1 MSTTAAS
8 ESETAVI
15 PIVDLTKTDDECIAR
30 IKQACETTGF
40 FYLAGHG
47 FEEERIDGI
56 SRGARD
62 FFQLGQDIKNGFRAK
77 EGEHPF
83 GYQSIS
89 VTNKSNPD
97 DLEKDPIQREQI
109 KLCRQYYLTDH
120 QTFMNKTYKNE
131 KDENKHSDQRNVG
144 WLSELG
150 TDGRWREEVNAYFQ
164 HLSNLAQRL
173 RHFIA
178 SSLELDPEYFDKL
191 YHTHVE
197 LMDINYYHAKKSDK
211 DLDMGLHPQGSF
223 KERVNSHTD
232 YGMLTFL
239 MDQSPGL
246 KVCKNKE
253 KCLAALLDNEEEW
266 IDVKPLKNHFIV
278 NIGDMLERW
287 TSGQYV
293 SNLHR
298 VVNAS
303 NKDKLSI
310 AFFTDPNIASKLFD
324 EMF

>member
-232 YGMLTFL
+232 YGTV
-239 MDQSPGL
+239 QHS
-246 KVCKNKE
+246 K
-253 KCLAALLDNEEEW
+253 
-266 IDVKPLKNHFIV
+266 
-278 NIGDMLERW
+278 
-287 TSGQYV
+287 
-293 SNLHR
+293 
-298 VVNAS
+298 AS
-303 NKDKLSI
+303 S
-310 AFFTDPNIASKLFD
+310 LFVLV
-324 EMF
+324 

>member
-1 MSTTAAS
+1 M
-8 ESETAVI
+8 
-15 PIVDLTKTDDECIAR
+15 
-30 IKQACETTGF
+30 
-40 FYLAGHG
+40 
-47 FEEERIDGI
+47 
-56 SRGARD
+56 
-62 FFQLGQDIKNGFRAK
+62 
-77 EGEHPF
+77 
-83 GYQSIS
+83 IS
-89 VTNKSNPD
+89 VPRRVSTLSGIRAYPNFD
-97 DLEKDPIQREQI
+97 TEREQI

-120 QTFMNKTYKNE
+120 QAFMNKTYQREKKNAE
-131 KDENKHSDQRNVG
+131 YNQRVG
-144 WLSELG
+144 WLSKVG
-150 TDGRWREEVNAYFQ
+150 TSERWRTEVNEYFQ
-164 HLSNLAQRL
+164 HVSNLAKRL

-197 LMDINYYHAKKSDK
+197 LMDINYYHAKKSNN

-223 KERVNSHTD
+223 KERLNSHTD

-253 KCLAALLDNEEEW
+253 KCLAACDLDDEDEW

-298 VVNAS
+298 VVNSS
-303 NKDKLSI
+303 NQDKLSI